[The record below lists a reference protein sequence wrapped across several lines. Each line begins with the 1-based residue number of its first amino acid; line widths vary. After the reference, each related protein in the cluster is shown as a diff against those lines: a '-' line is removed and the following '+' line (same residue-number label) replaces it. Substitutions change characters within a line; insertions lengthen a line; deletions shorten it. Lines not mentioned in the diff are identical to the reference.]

1 MKGFW
6 FKSILILLNFVLVSI
21 NQTYGQKVLL
31 SANGPGNTYEEINKK
46 FAPGKDVIEVPDCVH
61 SEFGRHINE
70 IYDEE
75 LEKHVFNFRINIE
88 GKRTNSVQSFSIMQQ
103 ISDAGCVLE

>member
-6 FKSILILLNFVLVSI
+6 FKSILILLKFILVSI

-75 LEKHVFNFRINIE
+75 LEKQNNIPHI
-88 GKRTNSVQSFSIMQQ
+88 QSTCFQFFCTCS
-103 ISDAGCVLE
+103 A